1 MRRKSTKV
9 IAAVVAIAVAATV
22 MQTVGA
28 ARARAGQDR
37 TVFIYDNSGL
47 AVFGSLRD
55 GEFIQL
61 QTVNVGSGWTHA
73 ASSRDTLVMYNAN
86 TGYAKTGLV
95 GGGMYWGDVKTRYV
109 GAGWTHLTASCDS
122 FLLYQRSSGYRM
134 EGRLQ
139 NGYLTETYYGPGF
152 SQGWDLIDASCDTI
166 HFRSGGESGWTAAG
180 RLVGGSFTQTDSS
193 GHGGSRTITHM
204 THTAD
209 SFVQLAKY
217 ERFGNWGLA
226 SNGSSATA
234 YGASYDDASRW
245 EILAGTE
252 NTMIF
257 YDKDSGLAATALLT
271 GGHYAF
277 SRTYGFSSG
286 WDLIAGA
293 K

>member
-1 MRRKSTKV
+1 MHGKRARR
-9 IAAVVAIAVAATV
+9 IAAALVVAVVATV
-22 MQTVGA
+22 LQVLGVSPV
-28 ARARAGQDR
+28 RAGQDR
-37 TVFIYDNSGL
+37 TVFIYDNGGL

-61 QTVNVGSGWTHA
+61 QTLNVGAGWTHA
-73 ASSRDTLVMYNAN
+73 AASRDTLVLYNKN
-86 TGYAKTGLV
+86 TGYAKTGMV

-122 FLLYQRSSGYRM
+122 FMLYQRSSGYRM

-152 SQGWDLIDASCDTI
+152 SAGWDLIDASCDTI
-166 HFRSGGESGWTAAG
+166 HFRSGTDSGWTAAG
-180 RLVGGSFTQTDSS
+180 RLVGGSFAQTASS

-204 THTAD
+204 THTAT
-209 SFVQLAKY
+209 SFLQLAAP
-217 ERFGNWGLA
+217 EGFGNWGPA
-226 SNGSSATA
+226 VNGSSATA
-234 YGASYDDASRW
+234 YGAAWDFSRTW
-245 EILAGTE
+245 DIIAGTE
-252 NTMIF
+252 NTVLF
-257 YDKDSGLAATALLT
+257 YDKESGLAATSILT
-271 GGHYAF
+271 GPNYAF